1 MDLGVFDAWAGLLIS
16 HPHHQL
22 SAAPSVSQITEF
34 VVVVWPEDK
43 KRGGQLHQVVF
54 SAYKQHVAPHFSFNQ
69 SVPRC
74 VWGVSDLLNQFICQ
88 YVCYDLHLFVLLCTS
103 RRVSLYVCDLSGL
116 LCCANP

>member
-43 KRGGQLHQVVF
+43 KGNEGGEKGGTFPSGPFCLQAAHTLVLIRKRGGGRGGGFQVCSTSLWV
-54 SAYKQHVAPHFSFNQ
+54 NM
-69 SVPRC
+69 
-74 VWGVSDLLNQFICQ
+74 
-88 YVCYDLHLFVLLCTS
+88 CYDLHLEVYVGA
-103 RRVSLYVCDLSGL
+103 RVSCLSVFV
-116 LCCANP
+116 

>member
-43 KRGGQLHQVVF
+43 KEGGGVNFSKWSFLLTSSMSAHILVLIRKWQGGFQVC
-54 SAYKQHVAPHFSFNQ
+54 ST
-69 SVPRC
+69 
-74 VWGVSDLLNQFICQ
+74 G
-88 YVCYDLHLFVLLCTS
+88 
-103 RRVSLYVCDLSGL
+103 LYV
-116 LCCANP
+116 